1 MAHYVRLKV
10 KYGGGMSPEAD
21 WGKTGLDGYLDFKDD
36 RLVVTLLSQTQ
47 QKVTTYEVS
56 DLRFVSYQ
64 SADIGFRTGS
74 LITVGFPDNEGQF
87 LIREPV
93 PNPRAPRQCRQ
104 RLSEPAAPTS
114 RRTTADTDR
123 TLLTRRRINRLPSQ
137 QCPMNLTGSPAST
150 SGVSSLQ
157 EHPSKTTTVPGWYTA
172 PEGKLPYQAHWDGK
186 K

>member
-36 RLVVTLLSQTQ
+36 RLVVTLLSHTQ

-93 PNPRAPRQCRQ
+93 PRIRE
-104 RLSEPAAPTS
+104 RLDNAARDCPSLPPLLREGPPPTPTEPF
-114 RRTTADTDR
+114 
-123 TLLTRRRINRLPSQ
+123 
-137 QCPMNLTGSPAST
+137 
-150 SGVSSLQ
+150 
-157 EHPSKTTTVPGWYTA
+157 
-172 PEGKLPYQAHWDGK
+172 
-186 K
+186 